1 MLNRPFPVLAMAV
14 MAVSAASGQKTT
26 NFTYSITITD
36 ETVTTTHHAE
46 GSGVGSLGALGLV
59 HIHVELAQGL
69 APNVSP
75 PSPLEDFKGTISF
88 VFNRLDSFDVA
99 VTIPNGNG
107 NPPPINGTIT
117 GGKGAYQGATGSVT
131 FTVTGFAATQ
141 PRTGAFFGGYQLA
154 ATGSVTVAGKT
165 TNLALS
171 AGQVISPG
179 SRDDFL
185 DTNIAAFT
193 ISPLGS
199 GTVTLAGSGGDN
211 NTRNSAL
218 STFKF
223 NDTDSIIGFLTFIGE
238 NPPPDVPGVI
248 VGGTGAYA
256 GATGSFT
263 IANIAEAPDGK
274 SFTLTGSGAI
284 TTGATGLPVIT
295 EVTTAFGKAEIV
307 PNSWTVIKG
316 TNLVPANTPSTG
328 VIWSSAP
335 EFASGKMPTNLQ
347 GMSVTVNGV
356 PAYVYFYCSAATDKD
371 CATDQINILTP
382 LDSIG
387 DTVPASIVVTN
398 GSVSSAAFIVNEI
411 SFAEPSFLLFSTKGH
426 VVAVHLDGS
435 LLGPTSLYPGLSTP
449 AKAGETV
456 LVFGIG
462 FGTPKGGATQGSATQ
477 AGAVQAGVQC
487 SIGNKVV
494 QGVPANIISPGLA
507 QFNLTIPAGTPSGD
521 NLIFC
526 AVGPFPAGG
535 NGHTPSG
542 NLITVQ

>member
-1 MLNRPFPVLAMAV
+1 MNRPVSVLALTAIV
-14 MAVSAASGQKTT
+14 VSGAFAQKTT
-26 NFTYSITITD
+26 NFTYTITITD
-36 ETVTTTHHAE
+36 EKVTTTRHAE

-59 HIHVELAQGL
+59 NIHVELAQGL
-69 APNVSP
+69 APNVNP
-75 PSPLEDFKGTISF
+75 PSALEDFKGTISF

-99 VTIPNGNG
+99 VTVPNGNG

-131 FTVTGFAATQ
+131 FTITGMNATQ
-141 PRTGAFFGGYQLA
+141 PRTGTFFGGYQIA
-154 ATGSVTVAGKT
+154 ATGSVTAGGKT
-165 TNLALS
+165 TTLSLS
-171 AGQVISPG
+171 ASQVISPG
-179 SRDDFL
+179 SRDDSL

-193 ISPLGS
+193 MSPLGS
-199 GTVTLAGSGGDN
+199 GTVTLAGSGGND
-211 NTRNSAL
+211 NTRQSAVT
-218 STFKF
+218 TFKF
-223 NDTDSIIGFLTFIGE
+223 NDTDSIIGFVSFIGDE
-238 NPPPDVPGVI
+238 PVLNTTWGVI

-263 IANIAEAPDGK
+263 IANVANAPD
-274 SFTLTGSGAI
+274 SVTITGSGAI

-295 EVTTAFGKAEIV
+295 EVTTAFGKAEIA

-316 TNLVPANTPSTG
+316 NNLVPASTPATG
-328 VIWSSAP
+328 VVWSDAP
-335 EFASGKMPTNLQ
+335 EFASGKMPTTLQ
-347 GMSVTVNGV
+347 NISVTVSGV
-356 PAYVYFYCSAATDKD
+356 PAYVYFFCSAATDPS
-371 CATDQINILTP
+371 CPVDQINVLTP
-382 LDSIG
+382 LDTIG
-387 DTVPASIVVTN
+387 DPVPAAIVVTN
-398 GSVSSAAFIVNEI
+398 GSVSSAAFVVTEV

-426 VVAVHLDGS
+426 VVGVHLDGS

-449 AKAGETV
+449 AKVGETV
-456 LVFGIG
+456 LLFGIG

-494 QGVPANIISPGLA
+494 QGIPANIISPGLA

-526 AVGPFPAGG
+526 AVGPFPPGG
-535 NGHTPSG
+535 SGHTPAG